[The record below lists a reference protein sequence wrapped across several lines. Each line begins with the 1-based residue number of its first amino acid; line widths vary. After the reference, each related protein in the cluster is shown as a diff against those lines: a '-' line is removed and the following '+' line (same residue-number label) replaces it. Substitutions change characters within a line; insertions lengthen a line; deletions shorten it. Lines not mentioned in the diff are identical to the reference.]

1 MRGNM
6 IHPKTLPD
14 DSVEL
19 LTIREHFACEAM
31 QGMLARGH
39 AKSRIEIIED
49 AVDMADL
56 LIAALNK
63 PSVEESRERERTND

>member
-1 MRGNM
+1 MSRPMTKPNDFVG
-6 IHPKTLPD
+6 
-14 DSVEL
+14 L

-31 QGMLARGH
+31 QGMLARGR
-39 AKSRIEIIED
+39 AISRIELIED